1 MQFTNH
7 HATACRNRPARVA
20 ILVLLSGL
28 VLTGLSACSDEAPIS
43 RDGTRK
49 EAAVDAPHKVKWLEV
64 AAPISPAQWLVSRE
78 EDQPRLASDP
88 EVQRIAQLL
97 ATAHKRYR
105 ESERMI
111 ANRSVQVEAM
121 LHQIGLSEGATVVLD
136 GLTGI
141 GGEVGQAEGYGSI
154 SQYYFNLRAASAS
167 RADALATLKARYGS
181 KS

>member
-1 MQFTNH
+1 MLLQNH
-7 HATACRNRPARVA
+7 PAVSGANRLPLLA
-20 ILVLLSGL
+20 IALCCMLGL
-28 VLTGLSACSDEAPIS
+28 GLASCSDEAPRS
-43 RDGTRK
+43 ERTQS
-49 EAAVDAPHKVKWLEV
+49 DADTIGPHKVKWLEL
-64 AAPISPAQWLVSRE
+64 ASPISPAQWLVSRN
-78 EDQPRLASDP
+78 EDRPRPTSDP
-88 EVQRIAQLL
+88 EVRRVGELL

-121 LHQIGLSEGATVVLD
+121 LQQIGLDESAVAVLD

-154 SQYYFNLRAASAS
+154 SQYYFNLRAASVS
-167 RADALATLKARYGS
+167 RTEALATLKARYGS